1 MTKSDIQ
8 LPVLSS
14 NAFFESVEEIA
25 SNLNIDYMEAV
36 IHFCERNN
44 IEIETAA
51 AMIKQNS
58 RAKARLQVNAENLN
72 FLPKTAKLP
81 I

>member
-1 MTKSDIQ
+1 MKDDIT
-8 LPVLSS
+8 LPSLSS
-14 NAFFESVEEIA
+14 NAFFESIQ
-25 SNLNIDYMEAV
+25 SLSTDLNIDYMEAV
-36 IHFCERNN
+36 IHYCERNN

-58 RAKARLQVNAENLN
+58 KEKAKLQLNAEALN
-72 FLPKTAKLP
+72 YLPKSAKLP